1 MARELTA
8 AHPAPGSQRA
18 LVLDTNI
25 VLDLLVF
32 SDPATAPLQGFLAS
46 GTLRWIA
53 TAGMRAELA
62 RVLHYPQIAPRL
74 ERYAITAQAVLAQFD
89 ASAHIAEPAP
99 PVTAVCLDPDDQPFV
114 DLAAAHS
121 AILLS
126 KDRAVLQL
134 RTRLATHGAVV
145 ARSMAAA
152 ASGSAVSGMSM
163 MSKLAHPDRS
173 TVSPATCL
181 VAAVMP
187 PAVASA
193 LNFTITE
200 PRR

>member
-8 AHPAPGSQRA
+8 AHPAPGSPRA

-32 SDPATAPLQGFLAS
+32 SDPATAPLHDLLAK
-46 GTLRWIA
+46 GTLRWLA
-53 TAGMRAELA
+53 TPDMRAELA

-74 ERYAITAQAVLAQFD
+74 ERCGLTTQAVLAQFD
-89 ASAHIAEPAP
+89 AGAHIAKPAP
-99 PVTAVCLDPDDQPFV
+99 PVAAVCLDPDDQPFV

-134 RTRLATHGAVV
+134 RTRLAPYGAVV
-145 ARSMAAA
+145 ARSMAAEKEKPEESA
-152 ASGSAVSGMSM
+152 EMKGSV
-163 MSKLAHPDRS
+163 
-173 TVSPATCL
+173 
-181 VAAVMP
+181 AVM
-187 PAVASA
+187 SA
-193 LNFTITE
+193 LTA
-200 PRR
+200 RVLADC